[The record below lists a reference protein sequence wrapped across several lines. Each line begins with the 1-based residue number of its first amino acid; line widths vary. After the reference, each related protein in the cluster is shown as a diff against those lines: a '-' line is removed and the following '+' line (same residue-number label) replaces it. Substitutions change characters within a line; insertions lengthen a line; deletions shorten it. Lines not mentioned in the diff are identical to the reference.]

1 MNWIPLTDLA
11 QLDQI
16 ALASSDRMQL
26 LFKHSTRCSISVMA
40 KNRLDRH
47 ASPDSIDCYYLDLL
61 QHRDISNEIAN
72 RFNVHHESPQVILIQ
87 HGECVYDESHNA
99 IDWSDIETQLQ

>member
-1 MNWIPLTDLA
+1 
-11 QLDQI
+11 
-16 ALASSDRMQL
+16 
-26 LFKHSTRCSISVMA
+26 
-40 KNRLDRH
+40 
-47 ASPDSIDCYYLDLL
+47 L

>member
-16 ALASSDRMQL
+16 ALASSNRMQM

-47 ASPDSIDCYYLDLL
+47 SNPDSIDCYYLDLL
-61 QHRDISNEIAN
+61 QYREISNEIAV

-87 HGECVYDESHNA
+87 HGECIYDESHNG
-99 IDWSDIETQLQ
+99 IDWDEIESQIR